1 MKLFK
6 TILFTFAVVLFMGNI
21 QAQSK
26 VAHIDTQAFIQSM
39 PSYQD
44 AMQQMKQIEQ
54 TYSAEIEDLLKEA
67 QKKNER
73 YKAEAPT
80 KTDEENQVRMQE
92 LNEMQNSIREY
103 NQTATQDVQKK
114 QEELMRPIIEKA
126 RNIIQEVARSK
137 GYDYVL
143 DSTVG
148 SGVLLADGYNLLDDA
163 KAALSTEN

>member
-1 MKLFK
+1 
-6 TILFTFAVVLFMGNI
+6 
-21 QAQSK
+21 
-26 VAHIDTQAFIQSM
+26 
-39 PSYQD
+39 
-44 AMQQMKQIEQ
+44 
-54 TYSAEIEDLLKEA
+54 
-67 QKKNER
+67 
-73 YKAEAPT
+73 
-80 KTDEENQVRMQE
+80 MQE

-148 SGVLLADGYNLLDDA
+148 SGVILADGYNLIRRC
-163 KAALSTEN
+163 KSCFIF